1 MNPKKM
7 RKYGMRGLTKNVN
20 RNTAKRNK
28 QLEERVKELE
38 DMVCILIHT
47 VADLCEDMM
56 EGE

>member
-1 MNPKKM
+1 MNPRKM
-7 RKYGMRGLTKNVN
+7 RKYGMRGFKNIN
-20 RNTAKRNK
+20 RNAAKRNK
-28 QLEERVKELE
+28 QLEQRVKELE

>member
-1 MNPKKM
+1 MDTRRWRNH
-7 RKYGMRGLTKNVN
+7 GMCGFKNVN
-20 RNTAKRNK
+20 RNAAKRNK

>member
-1 MNPKKM
+1 MDTRRWRNH
-7 RKYGMRGLTKNVN
+7 GMRGFKNVN
-20 RNTAKRNK
+20 RNAVKQNK
-28 QLEERVKELE
+28 KLEKRVKELE